1 MEKEIKFLKEWI
13 VRYLKN
19 KDLLARK
26 IVSIDEFEN
35 GFEVKRKDKEQ
46 KFLIAPNLSQFDKI
60 LNEINSFSKGKAL
73 VCFHTKQNFDVLISN
88 WNKFVDIGREFTVYF
103 VNPFSKTEKVLI
115 LNPYTHELISDESSL
130 KQGLKTMAENVEFT
144 NEDEIKKIINS

>member
-1 MEKEIKFLKEWI
+1 MEKEVVFLRDWI

-26 IVSIDEFEN
+26 IISIVEFEA
-35 GFEVKRKDKEQ
+35 GLDVKRKDKEQ
-46 KFLIAPNLSQFDKI
+46 KFLVYPELDEIEKI
-60 LNEINSFSKGKAL
+60 LEKIKEIKHGKAI
-73 VCFHTKQNFDVLISN
+73 VCFHTKQNFDILINN
-88 WNKFVDIGREFTVYF
+88 WKKFVDIGRDFNVYF

-115 LNPYTHELISDESSL
+115 LSPYTHELISDESSL

-144 NEDEIKKIINS
+144 NEESIKKIINS